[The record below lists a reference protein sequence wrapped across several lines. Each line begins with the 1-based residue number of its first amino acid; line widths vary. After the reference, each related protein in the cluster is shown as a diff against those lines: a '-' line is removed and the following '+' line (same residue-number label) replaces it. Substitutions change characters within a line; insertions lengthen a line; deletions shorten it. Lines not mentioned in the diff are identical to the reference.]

1 MELKD
6 QVKAIIAMPDEEYS
20 DKKLTSDLRK
30 FISEVENR
38 YTTTINDYKTHIA
51 PSFWEFKANDFNVS

>member
-1 MELKD
+1 
-6 QVKAIIAMPDEEYS
+6 MPDEEYS

-30 FISEVENR
+30 YITEVENR

-51 PSFWEFKANDFNVS
+51 PSFWEFKSNEFNVSGIL

>member
-1 MELKD
+1 MDLKD
-6 QVKAIIAMPDEEYS
+6 QVKAIIEMPDSEYS

-30 FISEVENR
+30 YISEVEKR

-51 PSFWEFKANDFNVS
+51 PSFWEFKATDFNVS